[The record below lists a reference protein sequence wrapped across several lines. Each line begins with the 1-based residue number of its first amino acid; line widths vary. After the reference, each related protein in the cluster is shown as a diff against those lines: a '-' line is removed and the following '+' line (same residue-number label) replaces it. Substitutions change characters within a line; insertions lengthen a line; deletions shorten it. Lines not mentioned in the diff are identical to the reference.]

1 MLDQFPIPHSN
12 VTSNPQYL
20 TQKESNLKYLAFNLF
35 IHIASQG
42 IMDYLSEAVENGE
55 ETSFVTRG
63 GVAAVLI
70 LGNLLLS

>member
-1 MLDQFPIPHSN
+1 MVLAVDFLDR
-12 VTSNPQYL
+12 VAT
-20 TQKESNLKYLAFNLF
+20 
-35 IHIASQG
+35 
-42 IMDYLSEAVENGE
+42 DAVENGE

>member
-1 MLDQFPIPHSN
+1 MVLAADFLDR
-12 VTSNPQYL
+12 VAT
-20 TQKESNLKYLAFNLF
+20 
-35 IHIASQG
+35 
-42 IMDYLSEAVENGE
+42 DAVDNDGE

>member
-1 MLDQFPIPHSN
+1 MP
-12 VTSNPQYL
+12 YL
-20 TQKESNLKYLAFNLF
+20 IFVF
-35 IHIASQG
+35 IRKASRG
-42 IMDYLSEAVENGE
+42 IIDYLSEAVENGE

>member
-1 MLDQFPIPHSN
+1 MP
-12 VTSNPQYL
+12 YL
-20 TQKESNLKYLAFNLF
+20 IFVF
-35 IHIASQG
+35 IRKASRG